1 MVALFWFSS
10 PLIISWLGAIV
21 VLMAA
26 LSRLGLPYYFK
37 GSKPALWVGL
47 LTLFFWGIFGPGPHL
62 QNLPLSEPGL
72 QKGALFAGRFLIL
85 VLLSSVVTLTTEP
98 LRLTEATERLLRPLR
113 WIGVPVADLA
123 WIATSAFRFVPVLA
137 LETERLVKAQLAR
150 GAKLD
155 HGSPW
160 ERLLALKAV
169 ILPLFLRAF
178 RHAEHLADSLES
190 RGYRGERHR
199 RPRRGSAFGWVDL
212 QFFLVLAL
220 CLSPLIL
227 QARA

>member
-1 MVALFWFSS
+1 MMVALFWFSS
-10 PLIISWLGAIV
+10 PSILTWIGCLV
-21 VLMAA
+21 VAMAA
-26 LSRLGLPYYFK
+26 VSRLGLGYYFK
-37 GSKPALWVGL
+37 GSRPALWVGL
-47 LTLFFWGIFGPGPHL
+47 LTLAFWGVFGPAPHL
-62 QNLPLSEPGL
+62 EAVPLSVSGL
-72 QKGALFAGRFLIL
+72 EKGALFAGRFLIL

-113 WIGVPVADLA
+113 WLKVPVADLA

-155 HGSPW
+155 HGNPW
-160 ERLLALKAV
+160 ERMMALKAV

-190 RGYRGERHR
+190 RGYRGERYR
-199 RPRRGSAFGWVDL
+199 RPRRGASLGWLDL
-212 QFFLVLAL
+212 QFLLVLLL
-220 CLSPLIL
+220 CLGPCFYL
-227 QARA
+227 